1 MRVERPPCQGL
12 RCFTSPA
19 RVAKTRRVLLSC
31 WKRVIPLL
39 AAAALTG
46 WGCKNPEGS
55 APTPTPAPAAAP
67 APAAPPPVEPAAAAS
82 DPSAVL
88 SGIPGMDFSSL
99 SATSKRELATVLSD
113 EFCYCGCPHT
123 LGACLKSHTG
133 CRHAKR
139 MARVAARMV
148 SEGSAGTE
156 VIVQLSQYYGSFREQ
171 RAQFKVDERMCMGS
185 ASAPVTVVEF
195 SDFECPYCAKAR
207 PILEGFAKKNAS
219 QVRFCYLPFPLSMHV
234 NAVPAAQAA
243 LWARDQGKFWQMHD
257 ALFEQ
262 QENLKP
268 EALPALAKKLGLD
281 GDKLAAVLKSDAYKQ
296 ELEGFRA
303 QGRAA
308 GLSGT
313 PSVYF
318 NGRSV
323 DLGFVQDELLQ
334 HSLEDELE
342 WSSNKNAWA
351 AD

>member
-1 MRVERPPCQGL
+1 MP
-12 RCFTSPA
+12 
-19 RVAKTRRVLLSC
+19 LSC
-31 WKRVIPLL
+31 WKRIIPLL
-39 AAAALTG
+39 AAVVLTSP
-46 WGCKNPEGS
+46 GCKSPEGATPAATQ
-55 APTPTPAPAAAP
+55 APAAPAPAAAP
-67 APAAPPPVEPAAAAS
+67 PPGAAPVPAATAPTAAPADPAAA
-82 DPSAVL
+82 L

-99 SATSKRELATVLSD
+99 PPAAKRELATVLSD

-123 LGACLKSHTG
+123 LGACLKQHTG

-139 MARVAARMV
+139 MARVAARRV
-148 SEGSAGTE
+148 SEGNPATE
-156 VIVQLSQYYGSFREQ
+156 VIVSLSQYYAAFRDT
-171 RAQFKVDERMCMGS
+171 RAQFKVDDRMCMGP

-195 SDFECPYCAKAR
+195 SDFECPFCAKAR
-207 PILEGFAKKNAS
+207 PVLESFARRNAQ
-219 QVRFCYLPFPLSMHV
+219 QVRFCYLPFPLSNHV

-243 LWARDQGKFWQMHD
+243 LWARDQGKFWLMHD
-257 ALFEQ
+257 ALFEH

-268 EALPALAKKLGLD
+268 EALPALAKGLGLD

-296 ELEGFRA
+296 ELDGFRN

-318 NGRSV
+318 NGRPLEL
-323 DLGFVQDELLQ
+323 DFIQDEMLN

-342 WSSNKNAWA
+342 WRTNNNAWG

>member
-1 MRVERPPCQGL
+1 VP
-12 RCFTSPA
+12 
-19 RVAKTRRVLLSC
+19 LSC
-31 WKRVIPLL
+31 WKRIIPLL
-39 AAAALTG
+39 AAVVLTG
-46 WGCKNPEGS
+46 PGCKSPEGATPAATQ
-55 APTPTPAPAAAP
+55 APAAPAPAAAP
-67 APAAPPPVEPAAAAS
+67 PPGAAPVPAATAPTAAPADPAAA
-82 DPSAVL
+82 L

-99 SATSKRELATVLSD
+99 PPAAKRELATVLSD

-123 LGACLKSHTG
+123 LGACLKQHTG

-139 MARVAARMV
+139 MARVAARRV
-148 SEGSAGTE
+148 SEGNPATE
-156 VIVQLSQYYGSFREQ
+156 VIVSLSQYYAAFRDT
-171 RAQFKVDERMCMGS
+171 RAQFKVDDRMCMGP

-195 SDFECPYCAKAR
+195 SDFECPFCAKAR
-207 PILEGFAKKNAS
+207 PVLESFARRNAQ
-219 QVRFCYLPFPLSMHV
+219 QVRFCYLPFPLSNHV

-243 LWARDQGKFWQMHD
+243 LWARDQGKFWPMHD
-257 ALFEQ
+257 ALFEH

-268 EALPALAKKLGLD
+268 EALPALAKGLGLD

-296 ELEGFRA
+296 ELDGFRN

-318 NGRSV
+318 NGRPLEL
-323 DLGFVQDELLQ
+323 DFIQDEMLN

-342 WSSNKNAWA
+342 WRTNNNAWG